1 MRSTRFVFTGALC
14 VVRTLLPAQA
24 QAQVPADGGTI
35 GGVVTDDAGRPI
47 AGASVA
53 AFPDAVR
60 GRTDSAGH
68 FTLTRLSPGFYHVRA
83 RHIGYAP
90 LEITADLARNGH
102 VDLKFEMKT
111 RPPLLDT
118 VVTHANGACP
128 ATSFFGFY
136 CRRQSGKGVYL
147 TDDDIADNGAIE
159 VGDLFG
165 GVPGFRV
172 DTVPGDLGQQ
182 HIPRATH
189 GGRCL
194 NALVNGRPIASTNQ
208 LPRFATEAVAVE
220 IYAVPG
226 DVPPEYQR
234 YVGQP
239 GIRQTN
245 AAVGRDSPNARCALA
260 VYWTSFS

>member
-1 MRSTRFVFTGALC
+1 MRLTRFVFTSALC
-14 VVRTLLPAQA
+14 VTQRSSARDRRRRSA
-24 QAQVPADGGTI
+24 GGGGTI

-68 FTLTRLSPGFYHVRA
+68 FTLTRLGPGFYHVRA

-102 VDLKFEMKT
+102 VDLRFELKT
-111 RPPLLDT
+111 RPPMLDT
-118 VVTHANGACP
+118 VVTQANGTCP

-172 DTVPGDLGQQ
+172 DTVPGDFGQQ

-194 NALVNGRPIASTNQ
+194 NALVNGRPDRLDEPAA
-208 LPRFATEAVAVE
+208 PVRHGGRGG
-220 IYAVPG
+220 G
-226 DVPPEYQR
+226 DLR
-234 YVGQP
+234 G
-239 GIRQTN
+239 
-245 AAVGRDSPNARCALA
+245 AR
-260 VYWTSFS
+260 